1 MILSILYYIHSRPY
15 NYLEMVN
22 KELQRIL
29 NNCKNGFID
38 CGNFQSSII
47 LVGRVPR
54 TQGHHYKLSTVINL
68 DFGFQGLSYTL
79 TKEKA
84 HTGEKAQH
92 VRFPSSILRHF
103 HPLLRNVHLYS
114 YRVQISFHSYLHIVT
129 CFQRKCSNV
138 FDYYEKHWQSSPP
151 LIRHK
156 FLEPPAHTPSAD
168 VSKQLEPA
176 ATTAGSRRE

>member
-29 NNCKNGFID
+29 NNSKNGFID

-68 DFGFQGLSYTL
+68 DFGFQGLLYIDKRKSSYRRKSST
-79 TKEKA
+79 
-84 HTGEKAQH
+84 

-129 CFQRKCSNV
+129 CSQRKCSNV
-138 FDYYEKHWQSSPP
+138 FDYCEKH
-151 LIRHK
+151 
-156 FLEPPAHTPSAD
+156 
-168 VSKQLEPA
+168 
-176 ATTAGSRRE
+176 